1 MKKIKLV
8 YSDKVAL
15 VDDEDYER
23 LNKFSWYLNG
33 EYAVSSFAG
42 MKFYMTREVIGK
54 PPSGMETH
62 HKDENKTNNQ
72 KSNLEFVPRSIHNHL
87 HRRGRRS
94 VTGYQGVY
102 PNGTG
107 FVVRISDGTNKKL
120 NLGTFRSAEQAARV
134 YDAKATE
141 IYGSHAKLNFP

>member
-72 KSNLEFVPRSIHNHL
+72 KSNPKFLTTNNQNHL
-87 HRRGRRS
+87 PRKGRPN
-94 VTGYQGVY
+94 VTGYQRIY

-107 FVVRISDGTNKKL
+107 FVVR
-120 NLGTFRSAEQAARV
+120 
-134 YDAKATE
+134 
-141 IYGSHAKLNFP
+141 